1 MVKYM
6 SHYDNDLYPETP
18 DEDVIPWQCFT
29 RNFLSNDLPYDDE
42 VKEICSDNIKKLVDL
57 RPYM

>member
-1 MVKYM
+1 M

-29 RNFLSNDLPYDDE
+29 RNFMSNDLPFDDE
-42 VKEICSDNIKKLVDL
+42 VKEICEDNKSSLVDL
-57 RPYM
+57 RPYMQ